1 MRQWKS
7 KLDNHG
13 LLLDADPERLTN
25 LRYADD
31 LLLFANSCE
40 EAAEMFEMLS
50 VELARAGLS
59 INGAKTKILTTD
71 SDVLDRNTPL
81 LLDAGDCMLEV
92 LCGDATHKYLG
103 RLFPGDLRN
112 RGKANLSHRLACGWF
127 KFHTLAPTL
136 LNRKL
141 PIILRLKLFDSVVSP
156 TVTYS
161 LSTTPLTGVQ
171 LSMLD
176 ATQRKMIRRMVGWV
190 RFDDES
196 WEVTGQRMKARL
208 ESALH
213 RFPVRPWSVARAAQR
228 DQIVHKL
235 QSGLAPRV
243 AQMAYQWSP
252 ADAALQRGPGR
263 PRQRWYE

>member
-1 MRQWKS
+1 MGS
-7 KLDNHG
+7 VVSLVISVLSPGISTD
-13 LLLDADPERLTN
+13 
-25 LRYADD
+25 
-31 LLLFANSCE
+31 FSMS
-40 EAAEMFEMLS
+40 AAEEVSLKKFLDTAGVS
-50 VELARAGLS
+50 PGLS
-59 INGAKTKILTTD
+59 ISAAEYV
-71 SDVLDRNTPL
+71 SRAVLAL
-81 LLDAGDCMLEV
+81 FF
-92 LCGDATHKYLG
+92 KYLG